1 MELRIHYTALPQG
14 MEEDRFKL
22 ELAQVLDEEGWLT
35 GSGTSDSGFWLEL
48 ELEDERA
55 NPKYGIL
62 AVRSFLRREGFPRDT
77 VIEMTGVPAGIYDD

>member
-1 MELRIHYTALPQG
+1 MDMIIRYSALPQG
-14 MEEDRFKL
+14 MDREGFLLKLAGELGED
-22 ELAQVLDEEGWLT
+22 GWPT
-35 GSGTSDSGFWLEL
+35 GSGEGWVEL

-62 AVRSFLRREGFPRDT
+62 AVRSFLRRESFPRDT

>member
-22 ELAQVLDEEGWLT
+22 ELAQILDEEGWLT

-62 AVRSFLRREGFPRDT
+62 AVKHYLQHSGFARDT
-77 VIEMTGVPAGIYDD
+77 AIELSGMPVGIYE